1 MDGRHPNNDKP
12 RPKRRKAEDNPY
24 TLSEMVDTASMSHYY
39 ISFIDGQGRNIRLEI
54 SRELF
59 ATFDRF
65 ELDDL
70 SFLNEVDN
78 HYEHSELTEATLNAR
93 ALHKPDTVEDIV
105 SHRIQSKKLR
115 EAIAH
120 LPQTQRTRLLLYYF
134 GGKTYQQIA
143 EMEGCTHHA
152 VMKSVSAAIKT
163 LKNFLD
169 T

>member
-93 ALHKPDTVEDIV
+93 ALHKPETVEDIV

-143 EMEGCTHHA
+143 ETEGCTI
-152 VMKSVSAAIKT
+152 MPIKRSIDAA
-163 LKNFLD
+163 LKKLKKFLE
-169 T
+169 

>member
-24 TLSEMVDTASMSHYY
+24 TLSETVDTASMSHYY
-39 ISFIDGQGRNIRLEI
+39 ISFIDGQGRNIHLEI

-65 ELDDL
+65 ELEDL

-93 ALHKPDTVEDIV
+93 AFKHPESVEEVTIRRFQSEQLHRAISELPV
-105 SHRIQSKKLR
+105 IQKR
-115 EAIAH
+115 
-120 LPQTQRTRLLLYYF
+120 RLILHFFRKMSYE
-134 GGKTYQQIA
+134 QIA
-143 EMEGCTHHA
+143 EMEGCTKRA
-152 VMKSVSAAIKT
+152 VKFSVDIAIKKIREK
-163 LKNFLD
+163 L
-169 T
+169 

>member
-1 MDGRHPNNDKP
+1 MDGRHPNDKP

-24 TLSEMVDTASMSHYY
+24 TLSEMVDTASISHYY

-93 ALHKPDTVEDIV
+93 ALHKPEAVEDTV

-115 EAIAH
+115 EAIVH
-120 LPQTQRTRLLLYYF
+120 LPKTQRTRLLLYYF
-134 GGKTYQQIA
+134 EDKTYQQIA
-143 EMEGCTHHA
+143 EMEGCTI
-152 VMKSVSAAIKT
+152 MPIKRSIDAA
-163 LKNFLD
+163 LKKLKKFLE
-169 T
+169 

>member
-1 MDGRHPNNDKP
+1 MDGHHPNNDKP

-120 LPQTQRTRLLLYYF
+120 LPQTQRTRLVLYYF
-134 GGKTYQQIA
+134 GGMTYKQIA
-143 EMEGCTHHA
+143 DMEGCKYQT
-152 VMKSVSAAIKT
+152 VQESIYAALEKIK
-163 LKNFLD
+163 KFLS
-169 T
+169 

>member
-24 TLSEMVDTASMSHYY
+24 TLSETVDTSLISHYY
-39 ISFIDGQGRNIRLEI
+39 ISFTDGQGKRIRLEI
-54 SRELF
+54 SQTLF
-59 ATFDRF
+59 DTFDRF

-93 ALHKPDTVEDIV
+93 ALHKPGTVEEIV
-105 SHRIQSKKLR
+105 SSRTQNEKLR
-115 EAIAH
+115 EAIVH
-120 LPQTQRTRLLLYYF
+120 LPKTQRTRLLLYYF

-143 EMEGCTHHA
+143 EMEGCTI
-152 VMKSVSAAIKT
+152 MPIKRSIDAA
-163 LKNFLD
+163 LKKLKKFLD
-169 T
+169 

>member
-1 MDGRHPNNDKP
+1 MDGHHPNNDKP

-65 ELDDL
+65 ELEDL

-93 ALHKPDTVEDIV
+93 AFKHPESVEEVTIRRFQSEQLHRAISELPV
-105 SHRIQSKKLR
+105 IQKR
-115 EAIAH
+115 
-120 LPQTQRTRLLLYYF
+120 RLILHFFRKMSYE
-134 GGKTYQQIA
+134 QIA
-143 EMEGCTHHA
+143 EMEGCTKRA
-152 VMKSVSAAIKT
+152 VKFSVDIAIKKIREK
-163 LKNFLD
+163 L
-169 T
+169 

>member
-54 SRELF
+54 SKELF

-93 ALHKPDTVEDIV
+93 AFKHPESVEEVTIRRFQSEQLHRAISELPV
-105 SHRIQSKKLR
+105 IQKR
-115 EAIAH
+115 
-120 LPQTQRTRLLLYYF
+120 RLILHFFRKMSYE
-134 GGKTYQQIA
+134 QIA
-143 EMEGCTHHA
+143 EMEGCTKRA
-152 VMKSVSAAIKT
+152 VKFSVDIAIKKIREK
-163 LKNFLD
+163 L
-169 T
+169 

>member
-1 MDGRHPNNDKP
+1 MDGHHPNNDKP

-24 TLSEMVDTASMSHYY
+24 TLSESVDTSLTSHYY
-39 ISFIDGQGRNIRLEI
+39 ISFTDEQGRKNRLEI
-54 SRELF
+54 SQELF
-59 ATFDRF
+59 AAFDRF

-70 SFLNEVDN
+70 SFLNEVDK

-93 ALHKPDTVEDIV
+93 ALHKPITVEEIV
-105 SHRIQSKKLR
+105 SYHTQSEKLR
-115 EAIAH
+115 EAIDL

-163 LKNFLD
+163 LKKFLD

>member
-1 MDGRHPNNDKP
+1 MDGRHPNDKP

-24 TLSEMVDTASMSHYY
+24 TLSEMVDTASISHYY

-93 ALHKPDTVEDIV
+93 ALHKPEAVEDIV

-115 EAIAH
+115 EAIVH
-120 LPQTQRTRLLLYYF
+120 LPKTQRTRLLLYYF
-134 GGKTYQQIA
+134 EDKTYQQIA
-143 EMEGCTHHA
+143 EMEGCTI
-152 VMKSVSAAIKT
+152 MPIKRSIDAA
-163 LKNFLD
+163 LKKLKKFLE
-169 T
+169 

>member
-59 ATFDRF
+59 ASFDRF

-93 ALHKPDTVEDIV
+93 ALHKPETVEDIV

-115 EAIAH
+115 EAITH

-143 EMEGCTHHA
+143 EMEGCTI
-152 VMKSVSAAIKT
+152 MPIKRSIDAA
-163 LKNFLD
+163 LKKLKKFLD
-169 T
+169 

>member
-1 MDGRHPNNDKP
+1 MDGRHPNEKP
-12 RPKRRKAEDNPY
+12 RPKRRKAEYNPY

-39 ISFIDGQGRNIRLEI
+39 ISFIDGQGRNTSLEI
-54 SRELF
+54 SQDLF

-93 ALHKPDTVEDIV
+93 ALHKPETVEDIV

-115 EAIAH
+115 EAIVH
-120 LPQTQRTRLLLYYF
+120 LPKTQRTRLLLYYF
-134 GGKTYQQIA
+134 EDKTYQQIA
-143 EMEGCTHHA
+143 EMEGCTI
-152 VMKSVSAAIKT
+152 MPIKRSIDAA
-163 LKNFLD
+163 LKKLKKFLE
-169 T
+169 

>member
-24 TLSEMVDTASMSHYY
+24 TLSEMVDTASISHYY
-39 ISFIDGQGRNIRLEI
+39 ISFIDGQGRNISLEI

-93 ALHKPDTVEDIV
+93 ALHKPEAVEDIV

-115 EAIAH
+115 EAIVH
-120 LPQTQRTRLLLYYF
+120 LPKTQRTRLLLYYF

-143 EMEGCTHHA
+143 EMEGCTI
-152 VMKSVSAAIKT
+152 MPIKRSIDAA
-163 LKNFLD
+163 LKKLKKFLE
-169 T
+169 

>member
-1 MDGRHPNNDKP
+1 MDGHHPNNDKP

-24 TLSEMVDTASMSHYY
+24 TLSETVDTASMSHYY
-39 ISFIDGQGRNIRLEI
+39 ISFIDGQGKNIRLEI
-54 SRELF
+54 SKELF

-93 ALHKPDTVEDIV
+93 ALHQPDTVEDIV

-120 LPQTQRTRLLLYYF
+120 LPQTQRTRLVLYYF
-134 GGKTYQQIA
+134 GGMTYKQIA
-143 EMEGCTHHA
+143 DMEGCKYQT
-152 VMKSVSAAIKT
+152 VQESIYAALEKIK
-163 LKNFLD
+163 KFLS
-169 T
+169 

>member
-93 ALHKPDTVEDIV
+93 ALHKPEAVEDIV

-120 LPQTQRTRLLLYYF
+120 LPKTQRTRLLLYYF

-143 EMEGCTHHA
+143 EMEGCTI
-152 VMKSVSAAIKT
+152 MPIKRSIDAA
-163 LKNFLD
+163 LKKLKKFLE
-169 T
+169 

>member
-24 TLSEMVDTASMSHYY
+24 TLSEMVDTASISHYY

-54 SRELF
+54 SKELF

-93 ALHKPDTVEDIV
+93 AFKHPESVEEVTIRRFQSEQLHRAISELPV
-105 SHRIQSKKLR
+105 IQKR
-115 EAIAH
+115 
-120 LPQTQRTRLLLYYF
+120 RLILHFFRKMSYE
-134 GGKTYQQIA
+134 QIA
-143 EMEGCTHHA
+143 EMEGCTKRA
-152 VMKSVSAAIKT
+152 VKFSVDIAIKKIREK
-163 LKNFLD
+163 L
-169 T
+169 

>member
-1 MDGRHPNNDKP
+1 MDGHHPNNDKP

-93 ALHKPDTVEDIV
+93 ALHKPETVEDIV

-120 LPQTQRTRLLLYYF
+120 LPKTQRTRLLLYYF

-143 EMEGCTHHA
+143 EMEGCTI
-152 VMKSVSAAIKT
+152 MPIKRSIDAA
-163 LKNFLD
+163 LKKLKKFLE
-169 T
+169 

>member
-1 MDGRHPNNDKP
+1 MDGNHPNNKP

-24 TLSEMVDTASMSHYY
+24 TLSEMVDASFVSHYY

-54 SRELF
+54 SKELF

-120 LPQTQRTRLLLYYF
+120 LPQTQRTRLILYYF
-134 GGKTYQQIA
+134 GDMTYKQIA
-143 EMEGCTHHA
+143 DMEGCKYQT
-152 VMKSVSAAIKT
+152 VQESIYAALEKIKK
-163 LKNFLD
+163 LLS
-169 T
+169 

>member
-54 SRELF
+54 SQELF

-70 SFLNEVDN
+70 SFLNEVDK

-93 ALHKPDTVEDIV
+93 AFIQPEAVEDVTIQY
-105 SHRIQSKKLR
+105 IQSEQLHR
-115 EAIAH
+115 AIAE
-120 LPQTQRTRLLLYYF
+120 LPEIQKRRLILHFFRKLSYE
-134 GGKTYQQIA
+134 QIA
-143 EMEGCTHHA
+143 EMEGCTKRA
-152 VMKSVSAAIKT
+152 VKFSVDIA
-163 LKNFLD
+163 LKKIRKKL
-169 T
+169 

>member
-54 SRELF
+54 SQELF

-105 SHRIQSKKLR
+105 SYRIQSKKLR

-120 LPQTQRTRLLLYYF
+120 LPQTQRTRLVLYYF
-134 GGKTYQQIA
+134 GGMTYKQIA
-143 EMEGCTHHA
+143 DMEGCKYQT
-152 VMKSVSAAIKT
+152 VQESIYAALEKIK
-163 LKNFLD
+163 KFLS
-169 T
+169 